1 MLDIS
6 HEEIMNINK
15 NKKQILSKSLK
26 NAAQCIRCGTCC
38 QKGGPTLHVED
49 KKILLA
55 GHIGRENLITIRKGE
70 WAFSPLSGRLAPVQ
84 QEFIKIAGKGKGWVC
99 CFYNEEKSSCT
110 LYAHR
115 PLECRLLKCWDTAEL
130 LSVVGKDIL
139 SRADII
145 CSDDPLMNIIE
156 AQEKECSVL
165 MTEELISVLLEKKND
180 TKSLAKLTALVH
192 RDITIRS
199 RAIAEFGLS
208 LEAELF
214 LFGRPL
220 FKILSARGFQ
230 FMK

>member
-1 MLDIS
+1 MK
-6 HEEIMNINK
+6 INK
-15 NKKQILSKSLK
+15 NKKRLLRTPLK
-26 NAAQCIRCGTCC
+26 NITQCIRCGICC

-70 WAFSPLSGRLAPVQ
+70 WAFSPLSGRLVPAQ

-99 CFYNEEKSSCT
+99 CFYDEEKSSCM

-115 PLECRLLKCWDTAEL
+115 PLECRLLKCWDTAQL

-145 CSDDPLMNIIE
+145 GADDPLMKIIDE
-156 AQEKECSVL
+156 QEKECSVP
-165 MTEELISVLLEKKND
+165 MTEELISVLLENKND
-180 TKSLAKLTALVH
+180 PKSLAKLTALVQ

-230 FMK
+230 FME